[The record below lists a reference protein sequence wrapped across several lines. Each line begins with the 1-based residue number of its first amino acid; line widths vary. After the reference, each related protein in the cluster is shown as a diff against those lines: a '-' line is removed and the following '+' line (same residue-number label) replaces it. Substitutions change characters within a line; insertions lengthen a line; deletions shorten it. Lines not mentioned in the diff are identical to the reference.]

1 MNRNS
6 LSISTDGINLI
17 KSFEGCRLIA
27 YKDSVNV
34 LTIGWGHTGA
44 DVLEKQEISQEQAD
58 TLLQNDLNKVCASV
72 NNLIKVLLSQNKM
85 DALVSFTFNLG
96 SGNLGSSTLLR
107 LINMGAY
114 NDASKQFI
122 RWNKAGGK
130 VLDGLTRR
138 RKAEQALF
146 NGADWTVFKK

>member
-17 KSFEGCRLIA
+17 KSFDGCRLIA